1 VNELLAEWIARHFR
15 PMLIV
20 EDAGFVEVIRF
31 IAEDLGGV
39 TLSIPKRAKIR
50 HEIVLLAQ
58 SYRLRIRKEIKD
70 GCLYYSITCDIW
82 TSRNSK
88 SYIAVTLHYVNQE
101 FVRKNWTIDVR
112 ELPGIHDGDSIAAV
126 IELILAEW
134 ALLKRFCV
142 LFVRDGGSN
151 MVSAANKLGLKHMS
165 RIAHSL
171 HLVVAGALIKK
182 KKADTDEEPA
192 WFADVAAETADD
204 IAEHEEEAS
213 LSSEDRATI
222 EGYRELAITEM
233 EQYLDEAIVGLQ
245 RNEMSVLRTIVQR
258 FRTLAVY
265 FRKSPK
271 GNNRLSVLQREHFH
285 VEENKELKPV
295 VDCPTRWNSCW
306 KMLDRLIALEAALV
320 KSFGYLKNPEGR
332 KEFKDMESKLRRP
345 KADEWLAIKCLKV
358 LLGPFAEV
366 SELLG
371 GQSYPTA
378 PLVLQALSVIRVH
391 LERTDLFDVLVAEAG
406 DEEAVDDIEFTMNE
420 CRKTMLILFNERFRS
435 VEESDLKWVAFI
447 DPRAA
452 KRMLHLT
459 PADPQQLVLLLSWK
473 W

>member
-1 VNELLAEWIARHFR
+1 VKLQPNSN
-15 PMLIV
+15 
-20 EDAGFVEVIRF
+20 G
-31 IAEDLGGV
+31 
-39 TLSIPKRAKIR
+39 
-50 HEIVLLAQ
+50 
-58 SYRLRIRKEIKD
+58 LRKV
-70 GCLYYSITCDIW
+70 S
-82 TSRNSK
+82 
-88 SYIAVTLHYVNQE
+88 
-101 FVRKNWTIDVR
+101 
-112 ELPGIHDGDSIAAV
+112 

-142 LFVRDGGSN
+142 LFVRGGGSN
-151 MVSAANKLGLKHMS
+151 MVSAANKLGLKHMPC
-165 RIAHSL
+165 IAHSL
-171 HLVVAGALIKK
+171 QLVVAGALTKK

-233 EQYLDEAIVGLQ
+233 EQYLDEAIVGLL
-245 RNEMSVLRTIVQR
+245 RNEMAVLRTIVQR
-258 FRTLAVY
+258 FRTLVVY

-271 GNNRLSVLQREHFH
+271 GNNHLSAIQREHFH

-306 KMLDRLIALEAALV
+306 KMIDRLIALEAALV
-320 KSFGYLKNPEGR
+320 KVFGYLKTPEGR

-345 KADEWLAIKCLKV
+345 NADEWLSIKCLKV

-366 SELLG
+366 SELLR

-378 PLVLQALSVIRVH
+378 PLVIRVH
-391 LERTDLFDVLVAEAG
+391 LERTDLFDALVAEAG